1 MGMRR
6 KAREFALRA
15 VFENDFNNAAFAA
28 VIDRVQH
35 ESQPEPEVLQFLT
48 QLLDAYEN
56 KKSDINE
63 LIEKHSNNWKLFRMA
78 SVDRNIL
85 RLGVTEILT
94 FDDIP
99 KSVSINEYLEIAK
112 KYGTE
117 ESSSFVNGIL
127 DKIEKNK
134 SA

>member
-6 KAREFALRA
+6 KARELALRTI
-15 VFENDFNNAAFAA
+15 FESDFSKAPFVE

-35 ESQPEPEVLQFLT
+35 DSEPEPEVMQFLS
-48 QLLDAYEN
+48 QLMVAYADN
-56 KKSDINE
+56 HKVIDE

-78 SVDRNIL
+78 SVDRNII
-85 RLGVTEILT
+85 RLGVAEILY
-94 FDDIP
+94 FDDVP

-112 KYGTE
+112 KYGTD

-127 DKIEKNK
+127 DKIEKN
-134 SA
+134 AQ